1 MNTVEPKLLKELIN
15 ADYDSLMGFRV
26 RRILMICSNY
36 DAFILEEDG
45 QIETQIYKE
54 YIDLNLTTPPTFVW
68 AQTSAEARQMLQTTV
83 GIDMVICMYNVTDKE
98 VFTLADEIK
107 RERKNLPFV
116 LLTHFSKEVYRR
128 IAQMDT
134 SSIDYMF
141 SWHGNADLIVAII
154 KLFEDLKNAENDILK
169 VGVQSILLVEDSV
182 RYYSTYLPELYR
194 MVLRQSSE
202 FLKETLN
209 EQQKKY
215 MKRSRPKIL
224 LATNLDDA
232 MSMYEKYKSN
242 LLGVI
247 SDVGFCEHRGQ
258 KPEDEKLDAGIC
270 LVKHIKSDNPMIPV
284 LLQSSQG
291 SMSAVAEELEVGFLR
306 KYSKTLM
313 IQLYEY
319 IKEEFLFGDF
329 IFRDSDHVEYARA
342 ANLKELE
349 QRMKEIPDY
358 MLLANTSRNKLS
370 KWFMA
375 RGLFT
380 LGVTFK
386 RVTERQ
392 FANTDELRKYVS
404 QQIHDYHALTGRGVI
419 AHFEAET
426 YGRHIWFSRMG
437 EGSLGG
443 KARGLAFL
451 NNLVYKHH
459 LTDRYEGVHVSIPR
473 TVVIATDYFDQF
485 IIENDLQYVIDSDI
499 SDEEI
504 LSEFVSSRLPEK
516 LVDELRSFIDTTR
529 SPLAVR
535 SSSKLEDS
543 SYQPFAGVYSTYMIP
558 LVENKD
564 QMLRMLGKAIKSV
577 YASVFYSGS
586 RTYIQTTGNL
596 LSEEKM
602 AVVVQSICGSSHGGY
617 YYPMLSGVA
626 RSVNYYPIGNEKPED
641 GIVDVAFGL
650 GKTVVDGGST
660 LRFSPKY
667 PKKILQLSE
676 PKLALRDTQKMMYVL
691 DQRAGAFKISRD
703 EGVNLAH
710 IQVAEGLQNYT
721 HPELVASTFSLENN
735 RMVPGITAKGP
746 RVISFD
752 AILKY
757 NRYPLA
763 QIIRE
768 VLDICK
774 QELMCD
780 IEVEFAADIEQ
791 RDNGTRCT
799 LKLLQVR
806 PVGEYNVDNS
816 ISIDKISEEAH
827 SIIIRS
833 TKALGSGCIEGLK
846 YILHVPSDTFD
857 SAKTREMAAEI
868 AQLNNMLKAE
878 GSPYILIGPGRWGS
892 SDPWL
897 GIPVVWS
904 DISEAR
910 MIVETAIPGYR
921 IEPSQGTHFFQN
933 ITSLGVGYLTIDT
946 VIGDG
951 EVDEQQIAGME
962 CVHKGTYVNLYK
974 APEDLV
980 GYIERS
986 SGRAIVCLSGPAS
999 VDEHDSAEY
1008 KNNSDYLGGAE

>member
-1 MNTVEPKLLKELIN
+1 
-15 ADYDSLMGFRV
+15 
-26 RRILMICSNY
+26 
-36 DAFILEEDG
+36 
-45 QIETQIYKE
+45 
-54 YIDLNLTTPPTFVW
+54 
-68 AQTSAEARQMLQTTV
+68 
-83 GIDMVICMYNVTDKE
+83 
-98 VFTLADEIK
+98 
-107 RERKNLPFV
+107 
-116 LLTHFSKEVYRR
+116 
-128 IAQMDT
+128 
-134 SSIDYMF
+134 
-141 SWHGNADLIVAII
+141 
-154 KLFEDLKNAENDILK
+154 
-169 VGVQSILLVEDSV
+169 
-182 RYYSTYLPELYR
+182 
-194 MVLRQSSE
+194 
-202 FLKETLN
+202 
-209 EQQKKY
+209 

-232 MSMYEKYKSN
+232 MAMYEKYKTN

-247 SDVGFCEHRGQ
+247 SDVGFCEHRGE
-258 KPEDEKLDAGIC
+258 KPEDEKLDAGIE
-270 LVKHIKSDNPMIPV
+270 LVKHIKADDPMMPV
-284 LLQSSQG
+284 LLQSSQD
-291 SMSAVAEELEVGFLR
+291 SICAVAETLGVGFLR

-319 IKEEFLFGDF
+319 IKEEFAFGDF
-329 IFRDSDHVEYARA
+329 VFRDMDRVEYGRV

-349 QRMKEIPDY
+349 IMMREVPEDI
-358 MLLANTSRNKLS
+358 LLANTSKNMLS

-380 LGVTFK
+380 LGAKFK
-386 RVTERQ
+386 NVSESH
-392 FANTDELRKYVS
+392 FANTAELRAYVS

-419 AHFEAET
+419 AHFDAET

-437 EGSLGG
+437 DGSLGG

-459 LTDRYEGVHVSIPR
+459 LSDRYDNVKISIPR

-504 LSEFVSSRLPEK
+504 LSEFVSSRLPER
-516 LVDELRSFIDTTR
+516 LVEELRAFVDTTR

-558 LVENKD
+558 LVENRD

-602 AVVVQSICGSSHGGY
+602 AVVVQSICGSEHNGL

-626 RSVNYYPIGNEKPED
+626 RSVNYYPIGNEKAED
-641 GIVDVAFGL
+641 GIVDLAFGL
-650 GKTVVDGGST
+650 GKTVVDGGNS

-676 PKLALRDTQKMMYVL
+676 TKLALRDTQKMMYAL
-691 DQRAGAFKISRD
+691 DLRAGSFKISRD

-710 IQVAEGLQNYT
+710 IPVAEGLQHFSN
-721 HPELVASTFSLENN
+721 PELVASTFSVENN
-735 RMVPGITAKGP
+735 RMLPGIAAKGP

-763 QIIRE
+763 QILKEILE
-768 VLDICK
+768 ICK
-774 QELMCD
+774 SELMCD
-780 IEVEFAADIEQ
+780 IEMEFAADIEHKE
-791 RDNGTRCT
+791 NGTR
-799 LKLLQVR
+799 LNMKLLQVR
-806 PVGEYNVDNS
+806 PVGEYSTDNS
-816 ISIDKISEEAH
+816 ISIEKVSDELSHIL
-827 SIIIRS
+827 IRS
-833 TKALGSGCIEGLK
+833 SKALGSGHVEGMK
-846 YILHVPSDTFD
+846 YVVHVPSDTFD
-857 SAKTREMAAEI
+857 SAKTRDMAAEI
-868 AQLNNMLKAE
+868 GKFNDIVKKE
-878 GSPYILIGPGRWGS
+878 GGAYLLVGPGRWGS

-897 GIPVVWS
+897 GIPVMWS

-910 MIVETAIPGYR
+910 MIVETAIPGYQ

-933 ITSLGVGYLTIDT
+933 ITSLGVGYLTVDT
-946 VIGDG
+946 VRGDG
-951 EVDEQQIAGME
+951 FVKEDEISSLE
-962 CVHKGTYVNLYK
+962 CICKGEFTRLYK
-974 APEDLV
+974 APDSLEGYIDRSSNEAIV
-980 GYIERS
+980 GYR
-986 SGRAIVCLSGPAS
+986 
-999 VDEHDSAEY
+999 
-1008 KNNSDYLGGAE
+1008 

>member
-1 MNTVEPKLLKELIN
+1 MNTLEPKLLKELIN
-15 ADYDSLMGFRV
+15 ADYDSLMGYRV

-45 QIETQIYKE
+45 QIESRIYKE
-54 YIDLNLTTPPTFVW
+54 YIDLNLSTPPTFLWV
-68 AQTSAEARQMLQTTV
+68 QTSAEAREMLQTTV
-83 GIDMVICMYNVTDKE
+83 GIDMIICMYNTGDND
-98 VFTLADEIK
+98 VFTLASDLKKEG
-107 RERKNLPFV
+107 RSLPFV

-128 IAQMDT
+128 LASLDT
-134 SSIDYMF
+134 SAVDYMF

-154 KLFEDLKNAENDILK
+154 KLFEDLKNADNDILR

-194 MVLRQSSE
+194 MVLKQSSE

-209 EQQKKY
+209 EQQKKH

-232 MSMYEKYKSN
+232 MAMYEKYKSN

-247 SDVGFCEHRGQ
+247 SDVGFCVHRDET
-258 KPEDEKLDAGIC
+258 PEQEKLDAGLD
-270 LVKHIKSDNPMIPV
+270 LVRHIKADDPMMPV
-284 LLQSSQG
+284 LLQSSQE
-291 SMSAVAEELEVGFLR
+291 SISSVAEELGVGFLR

-319 IKEEFLFGDF
+319 IKEEFAFGEF
-329 IFRDSDHVEYARA
+329 VFRDSSRMEYGRA

-349 QRMKEIPDY
+349 ILMREVPDEV
-358 MLLANTSRNKLS
+358 LLANTSKNMLS

-380 LGVTFK
+380 LGGTFK
-386 RVTERQ
+386 KVLESQ
-392 FANTDELRKYVS
+392 FSNITELRAYIS

-419 AHFEAET
+419 AHFEADT

-451 NNLVYKHH
+451 NSLVYKHN
-459 LTDRYEGVHVSIPR
+459 LADKYDNVKISIPR

-485 IIENDLQYVIDSDI
+485 IIENDLQYVIDSDV

-504 LSEFVSSRLPEK
+504 LSEFVSSRLPEP
-516 LVDELRSFIDTTR
+516 LVEELRAFLETTR

-558 LVENKD
+558 LVENRD

-602 AVVVQSICGSSHGGY
+602 AVVVQSICGSEHDGL

-626 RSVNYYPIGNEKPED
+626 RSVNFYPIGNEKAED
-641 GIVDVAFGL
+641 GIVDLAFGL
-650 GKTVVDGGST
+650 GKTVVDGGNS

-676 PKLALRDTQKMMYVL
+676 VKLALRDTQKMMYAL
-691 DQRAGAFKISRD
+691 DLRPGAFKISKN

-710 IQVAEGLQNYT
+710 SQVADILPHFS
-721 HPELVASTFSLENN
+721 HPELVASTFSIENN
-735 RMVPGITAKGP
+735 RMLPGISAKGP

-757 NRYPLA
+757 GRYPLA
-763 QIIRE
+763 QIIKDILE
-768 VLDICK
+768 ICK
-774 QELMCD
+774 KELMCD
-780 IEVEFAADIEQ
+780 IEMEFAADIEQ
-791 RDNGTRCT
+791 KETGLRLNV
-799 LKLLQVR
+799 KLLQVR
-806 PVGEYNVDNS
+806 PVGEYSSDNS
-816 ISIDKISEEAH
+816 VSIDKVSEEMDH
-827 SIIIRS
+827 VLVRS
-833 TKALGSGCIEGLK
+833 SKALGSGRVDGITH
-846 YILHVPSDTFD
+846 ILHVPSDIFD
-857 SAKTREMAAEI
+857 SAKTQEMAAEI
-868 AQLNNMLKAE
+868 AQFNSQVKKE
-878 GSPYILIGPGRWGS
+878 GGSYLLIGPGRWGS

-897 GIPVVWS
+897 GIPVMWS
-904 DISEAR
+904 EISEAR
-910 MIVETAIPGYR
+910 MIVESAIPGYQ

-946 VIGDG
+946 VRKDG
-951 EVDEQQIAGME
+951 LIDEEKIESLE
-962 CVHKGTYVNLYK
+962 CVGKGTYTRLYK
-974 APEDLV
+974 APQGME
-980 GYIERS
+980 GYIDRS
-986 SGRAIVCLSGPAS
+986 SNEAIVGF
-999 VDEHDSAEY
+999 
-1008 KNNSDYLGGAE
+1008 

>member
-1 MNTVEPKLLKELIN
+1 MNTIEPKLLTELKN

-45 QIETQIYKE
+45 QIETQIYHE
-54 YIDLNLTTPPTFVW
+54 YIDLNLSTPPTFIWV
-68 AQTSAEARQMLQTTV
+68 QTSAEAREILQTTV
-83 GIDMVICMYNVTDKE
+83 GIDMVMCMYNVGDNDVFALASDLKKE
-98 VFTLADEIK
+98 G
-107 RERKNLPFV
+107 RSLPFV
-116 LLTHFSKEVYRR
+116 MLTHFSKEVYRR
-128 IAQMDT
+128 LASMDT
-134 SSIDYMF
+134 SAIDYMF

-154 KLFEDLKNAENDILK
+154 KLFEDLKNADNDILN
-169 VGVQSILLVEDSV
+169 VGVQAILLVEDSV

-194 MVLRQSSE
+194 MILRQSSE

-209 EQQKKY
+209 EQQRKH
-215 MKRSRPKIL
+215 MKRSRPKIM

-232 MSMYEKYKSN
+232 MNMYDKYKSN

-247 SDVGFCEHRGQ
+247 SDVGFCVHRGDNI
-258 KPEDEKLDAGIC
+258 EDEKLDAGLE
-270 LVKHIKSDNPMIPV
+270 LVRYIKADDPMMPV
-284 LLQSSQG
+284 LLQSSQESISG
-291 SMSAVAEELEVGFLR
+291 VAKELGVGFLR

-313 IQLYEY
+313 IQLYDY
-319 IKEEFLFGDF
+319 IKEEFAFGDF
-329 IFRDSDHVEYARA
+329 VFRDSLRVEYGRA

-349 QRMKEIPDY
+349 ILMREIPEEI
-358 MLLANTSRNKLS
+358 LLANTSKNMLS

-380 LGVTFK
+380 LGEKFK
-386 RVTERQ
+386 TVSESN
-392 FANTDELRKYVS
+392 FANTSELRAYVS

-419 AHFEAET
+419 AHFDPET
-426 YGRHIWFSRMG
+426 YGRHIWFSRLG

-459 LTDRYEGVHVSIPR
+459 LADKYENVKISIPR
-473 TVVIATDYFDQF
+473 TIVIATDYFDQF
-485 IIENDLQYVIDSDI
+485 ILENDLQYVIDSDV

-516 LVDELRSFIDTTR
+516 LVDELRAFIDTTR

-558 LVENKD
+558 LASNRD

-602 AVVVQSICGSSHGGY
+602 AVVVQSICGSEHDGLF
-617 YYPMLSGVA
+617 YPMLSGVA
-626 RSVNYYPIGNEKPED
+626 RSVNFYPIGNEKPED
-641 GIVDVAFGL
+641 GIVDMAFGL
-650 GKTVVDGGST
+650 GKTVVDGGKS
-660 LRFSPKY
+660 LRFSPKF

-676 PKLALRDTQKMMYVL
+676 TKLALRDTQKMMYAL
-691 DQRAGAFKISRD
+691 DLRAGAFKISRD

-710 IQVAEGLQNYT
+710 IPVSEALIDFSN
-721 HPELVASTFSLENN
+721 PELVASTFSVENN
-735 RMVPGITAKGP
+735 RMLPGISAKGP

-763 QIIRE
+763 QI
-768 VLDICK
+768 LKDILEICRK
-774 QELMCD
+774 ELMCD
-780 IEVEFAADIEQ
+780 IEMEFAADIEHKE
-791 RDNGTRCT
+791 NGPR
-799 LKLLQVR
+799 LNMKLLQVR
-806 PVGEYNVDNS
+806 PVGEYSSDNS
-816 ISIDKISEEAH
+816 ISIEKVCESMPNILV
-827 SIIIRS
+827 RS
-833 TKALGSGCIEGLK
+833 TKALGSGHVEGIK
-846 YILHVPSDTFD
+846 YIIHVPSDTFD
-857 SAKTREMAAEI
+857 SAHTREMAAEI
-868 AQLNNMLKAE
+868 AELNNIVKKDG
-878 GSPYILIGPGRWGS
+878 GSYLLIGPGRWGS

-897 GIPVVWS
+897 GIPVMWT

-910 MIVETAIPGYR
+910 MIVETAIPGYQ

-946 VIGDG
+946 VRGDG
-951 EVDEQQIAGME
+951 FVKEDEISALE
-962 CVHKGTYVNLYK
+962 CICEKRYTKLYK
-974 APEDLV
+974 APDGMDAYIDRTSNEAVV
-980 GYIERS
+980 G
-986 SGRAIVCLSGPAS
+986 C
-999 VDEHDSAEY
+999 
-1008 KNNSDYLGGAE
+1008 

>member
-1 MNTVEPKLLKELIN
+1 MNTLEPKLLKELIN

-45 QIETQIYKE
+45 QIETRIYKE
-54 YIDLNLTTPPTFVW
+54 YIDLNLSTPPKFLWV
-68 AQTSAEARQMLQTTV
+68 QTSAEAREMLQTTV
-83 GIDMVICMYNVTDKE
+83 GIDMIICMYNAGDND
-98 VFTLADEIK
+98 VFTLASELK
-107 RERKNLPFV
+107 KEGRSLPFV

-128 IAQMDT
+128 LAALDT
-134 SSIDYMF
+134 SAVDYMF

-154 KLFEDLKNAENDILK
+154 KLFEDLKNAENDILR

-194 MVLRQSSE
+194 MVLRQSAE

-209 EQQKKY
+209 EQQRKH

-232 MSMYEKYKSN
+232 MYMYEKYKSN

-247 SDVGFCEHRGQ
+247 SDVGFCAHRGES
-258 KPEDEKLDAGIC
+258 PEMEKLDAGID
-270 LVKHIKSDNPMIPV
+270 LVRHIKADDPMMPV
-284 LLQSSQG
+284 LLQSSQE
-291 SMSAVAEELEVGFLR
+291 SIAEVAEEMGVGFLR

-313 IQLYEY
+313 IQLYDY
-319 IKEEFLFGDF
+319 IKEEFAFGEF
-329 IFRDSDHVEYARA
+329 VFRDANRIEYGRA

-349 QRMKEIPDY
+349 LLMRDIPDEI
-358 MLLANTSRNKLS
+358 LLANTSKNMLS

-380 LGVTFK
+380 LGVKFK
-386 RVTERQ
+386 KVLESQ
-392 FANTDELRKYVS
+392 FSSTAELRAYVS

-419 AHFEAET
+419 AHFDAES

-437 EGSLGG
+437 DGSLGG

-451 NNLVYKHH
+451 NSLVYKHH
-459 LTDRYEGVHVSIPR
+459 LADRYENVKISIPR

-499 SDEEI
+499 SDDEI
-504 LSEFVSSRLPEK
+504 LSEFVSSRLPEP
-516 LVDELRSFIDTTR
+516 LVEELRAFLETTR

-558 LVENKD
+558 LAENRD

-586 RTYIQTTGNL
+586 RAYIQTTGNL

-602 AVVVQSICGSSHGGY
+602 AVVVQSICGSEHEGL

-626 RSVNYYPIGNEKPED
+626 RSVNFYPIGNEKPED
-641 GIVDVAFGL
+641 GIVDLAFGL
-650 GKTVVDGGST
+650 GKTVVDGGNS
-660 LRFSPKY
+660 LRFSPKF

-676 PKLALRDTQKMMYVL
+676 PKLALRDTQKMMYAL
-691 DQRAGAFKISRD
+691 DLRPGAFKISKN

-710 IQVAEGLQNYT
+710 VQIADVLPQYT
-721 HPELVASTFSLENN
+721 YPEMVASTFSLENN
-735 RMVPGITAKGP
+735 RMVPGITARGP
-746 RVISFD
+746 RIISFD
-752 AILKY
+752 ALLKY
-757 NRYPLA
+757 GRYPLA
-763 QIIRE
+763 QIIKDLLE
-768 VLDICK
+768 ICRN
-774 QELMCD
+774 ELMCD
-780 IEVEFAADIEQ
+780 IEMEFAADLEQ
-791 RDNGTRCT
+791 KDGGIRMNM
-799 LKLLQVR
+799 KLLQVR
-806 PVGEYNVDNS
+806 PVGEYSSDS
-816 ISIDKISEEAH
+816 SFSIDKVCEEMSH
-827 SIIIRS
+827 VLVRS
-833 TKALGSGCIEGLK
+833 SKALGSGRSEG
-846 YILHVPSDTFD
+846 ITHIIHVPSDIFD
-857 SAKTREMAAEI
+857 SARTKEMAQEI
-868 AQLNNMLKAE
+868 AEFNNMVKNE
-878 GSPYILIGPGRWGS
+878 GGSYLLIGPGRWGS

-897 GIPVVWS
+897 GIPVMWS
-904 DISEAR
+904 EISEAR
-910 MIVETAIPGYR
+910 MIVESAIPGYQ

-946 VIGDG
+946 VRKDG
-951 EVDEQQIAGME
+951 FIDEDAIAGLE
-962 CVHKGTYVNLYK
+962 CVSKGTYTRLYK
-974 APEDLV
+974 APEGME
-980 GYIERS
+980 GYIDRS
-986 SGRAIVCLSGPAS
+986 SNEAVIGYGFKS
-999 VDEHDSAEY
+999 
-1008 KNNSDYLGGAE
+1008 N

>member
-1 MNTVEPKLLKELIN
+1 MNTLEPKLLKELIN
-15 ADYDSLMGFRV
+15 ADYDSLMGYRV

-45 QIETQIYKE
+45 QIESRIYKE
-54 YIDLNLTTPPTFVW
+54 YIDLNLSTPPTFLWV
-68 AQTSAEARQMLQTTV
+68 QTSAEAREMLQTTV
-83 GIDMVICMYNVTDKE
+83 GIDMIICMYNTGDND
-98 VFTLADEIK
+98 VFTLASDLKKEG
-107 RERKNLPFV
+107 RSLPFV

-128 IAQMDT
+128 LASLDT
-134 SSIDYMF
+134 SAIDYMF

-154 KLFEDLKNAENDILK
+154 KLFEDLKNADNDILR

-194 MVLRQSSE
+194 MVLKQSSE

-209 EQQKKY
+209 EQQKKH

-232 MSMYEKYKSN
+232 MAMYEKYKSN

-247 SDVGFCEHRGQ
+247 SDVGFCVHRDET
-258 KPEDEKLDAGIC
+258 PEQEKLDAGLD
-270 LVKHIKSDNPMIPV
+270 LVRHIKADDPMMPV
-284 LLQSSQG
+284 LLQSSQE
-291 SMSAVAEELEVGFLR
+291 SISPVAEELGVGFLR

-319 IKEEFLFGDF
+319 IKEEFAFGEF
-329 IFRDSDHVEYARA
+329 VFRDSSRMEYGRA

-349 QRMKEIPDY
+349 ILMREVPDEV
-358 MLLANTSRNKLS
+358 LLANTSKNMLS

-380 LGVTFK
+380 LGGTFK
-386 RVTERQ
+386 KVLESQ
-392 FANTDELRKYVS
+392 FSNITELRAYIS

-419 AHFEAET
+419 AHFEADT

-451 NNLVYKHH
+451 NSLVYKHN
-459 LTDRYEGVHVSIPR
+459 LADKYDNVKISIPR

-485 IIENDLQYVIDSDI
+485 IIENDLQYVIDSDV

-504 LSEFVSSRLPEK
+504 LSEFVSSRLPEP
-516 LVDELRSFIDTTR
+516 LVEELRAFLETTR

-558 LVENKD
+558 LVENRD

-602 AVVVQSICGSSHGGY
+602 AVVVQSICGSEHDGL

-626 RSVNYYPIGNEKPED
+626 RSVNFYPIGNEKAED
-641 GIVDVAFGL
+641 GIVDLAFGL
-650 GKTVVDGGST
+650 GKTVVDGGNS

-676 PKLALRDTQKMMYVL
+676 VKLALRDTQKMMYAL
-691 DQRAGAFKISRD
+691 DLRPGAFKISKN

-710 IQVAEGLQNYT
+710 SQVADILPHFS
-721 HPELVASTFSLENN
+721 HPELVASTFSIENN
-735 RMVPGITAKGP
+735 RMLPGISAKGP

-757 NRYPLA
+757 GRYPLA
-763 QIIRE
+763 QIIKDILE
-768 VLDICK
+768 ICK
-774 QELMCD
+774 KELMCD
-780 IEVEFAADIEQ
+780 IEMEFAADIEQ
-791 RDNGTRCT
+791 KETGLRLNV
-799 LKLLQVR
+799 KLLQVR
-806 PVGEYNVDNS
+806 PVGEYSSDNS
-816 ISIDKISEEAH
+816 VSIDKVSEEMDH
-827 SIIIRS
+827 VLVRS
-833 TKALGSGCIEGLK
+833 SKALGSGRVDGITH
-846 YILHVPSDTFD
+846 ILHVPSDIFD
-857 SAKTREMAAEI
+857 SAKTQEMAAEI
-868 AQLNNMLKAE
+868 AQFNSQVKKE
-878 GSPYILIGPGRWGS
+878 GGSYLLIGPGRWGS

-897 GIPVVWS
+897 GIPVMWS
-904 DISEAR
+904 EISEAR
-910 MIVETAIPGYR
+910 MIVESAIPGYQ

-946 VIGDG
+946 VRKDG
-951 EVDEQQIAGME
+951 LIDEEKIESLE
-962 CVHKGTYVNLYK
+962 CVGKGTYTRLYK
-974 APEDLV
+974 APQGME
-980 GYIERS
+980 GYIDRS
-986 SGRAIVCLSGPAS
+986 SNEAIVGF
-999 VDEHDSAEY
+999 
-1008 KNNSDYLGGAE
+1008 

>member
-1 MNTVEPKLLKELIN
+1 MNTLEPKLLKELIN

-45 QIETQIYKE
+45 QIETRIYKE
-54 YIDLNLTTPPTFVW
+54 YIDLNLSTPPTFLWV
-68 AQTSAEARQMLQTTV
+68 QTSAEAREMLQTTV
-83 GIDMVICMYNVTDKE
+83 GIDMIICMYNAGDND
-98 VFTLADEIK
+98 VFTLASELK
-107 RERKNLPFV
+107 KEGRSLPFV

-128 IAQMDT
+128 LAALDT
-134 SSIDYMF
+134 SAVDYMF

-154 KLFEDLKNAENDILK
+154 KLFEDLKNAENDILR

-194 MVLRQSSE
+194 MVLRQSAE

-209 EQQKKY
+209 EQQRKH

-232 MSMYEKYKSN
+232 MYMYEKYKSN

-247 SDVGFCEHRGQ
+247 SDVGFCAHRGES
-258 KPEDEKLDAGIC
+258 PEMEKLDAGLD
-270 LVKHIKSDNPMIPV
+270 LVRHIKADDPMMPV
-284 LLQSSQG
+284 LLQSSQE
-291 SMSAVAEELEVGFLR
+291 SIAEVAEEMGVGFLR

-313 IQLYEY
+313 IQLYDY
-319 IKEEFLFGDF
+319 IKEEFAFGEF
-329 IFRDSDHVEYARA
+329 VFRDANRIEYGRA

-349 QRMKEIPDY
+349 LLMRDIPDEI
-358 MLLANTSRNKLS
+358 LLANTSKNMLS

-380 LGVTFK
+380 LGVKFK
-386 RVTERQ
+386 KVLESQ
-392 FANTDELRKYVS
+392 FSSTAELRAYVS

-419 AHFEAET
+419 AHFDAES

-437 EGSLGG
+437 DGSLGG

-451 NNLVYKHH
+451 NSLVYKHH
-459 LTDRYEGVHVSIPR
+459 LADRYENVKISIPR

-499 SDEEI
+499 SDDEI
-504 LSEFVSSRLPEK
+504 LSEFVSSRLPEP
-516 LVDELRSFIDTTR
+516 LVEELRAFLETTR

-558 LVENKD
+558 LAENRD

-586 RTYIQTTGNL
+586 RAYIQTTGNL

-602 AVVVQSICGSSHGGY
+602 AVVVQSICGSEHEGL

-626 RSVNYYPIGNEKPED
+626 RSVNFYPIGNEKPED
-641 GIVDVAFGL
+641 GIVDLAFGL
-650 GKTVVDGGST
+650 GKTVVDGGNS
-660 LRFSPKY
+660 LRFSPKF

-676 PKLALRDTQKMMYVL
+676 PKLALRDTQKMMYAL
-691 DQRAGAFKISRD
+691 DLRPGAFKISKN

-710 IQVAEGLQNYT
+710 VQVADVLPQYT
-721 HPELVASTFSLENN
+721 YPEMVASTFSLENN
-735 RMVPGITAKGP
+735 RMVPGITARGP
-746 RVISFD
+746 RIISFD
-752 AILKY
+752 ALLKY
-757 NRYPLA
+757 GRYPLA
-763 QIIRE
+763 QIIKDLLE
-768 VLDICK
+768 ICRN
-774 QELMCD
+774 ELMCD
-780 IEVEFAADIEQ
+780 IEMEFAADLEQ
-791 RDNGTRCT
+791 KDGGTRMNM
-799 LKLLQVR
+799 KLLQVR
-806 PVGEYNVDNS
+806 PVGEYSSDS
-816 ISIDKISEEAH
+816 SFSIDKVCEEMSH
-827 SIIIRS
+827 VLVRS
-833 TKALGSGCIEGLK
+833 SKALGSGRSEG
-846 YILHVPSDTFD
+846 ITHIIHVPSDIFD
-857 SAKTREMAAEI
+857 SARTKEMAQEI
-868 AQLNNMLKAE
+868 AEFNNMVKNE
-878 GSPYILIGPGRWGS
+878 GGSYLLIGPGRWGS

-897 GIPVVWS
+897 GIPVMWS
-904 DISEAR
+904 EISEAR
-910 MIVETAIPGYR
+910 MIVESAIPGYQ

-946 VIGDG
+946 VRKDG
-951 EVDEQQIAGME
+951 FIDEDAIAGLE
-962 CVHKGTYVNLYK
+962 CVSKGTYTRLYK
-974 APEDLV
+974 APEGME
-980 GYIERS
+980 GYIDRS
-986 SGRAIVCLSGPAS
+986 SNEAVIGYGFKS
-999 VDEHDSAEY
+999 
-1008 KNNSDYLGGAE
+1008 N

>member
-1 MNTVEPKLLKELIN
+1 MNTIEPKLLKELIN

-54 YIDLNLTTPPTFVW
+54 YIDLNLSTPPTFLWV
-68 AQTSAEARQMLQTTV
+68 QTSSEAREMLQTTV
-83 GIDMVICMYNVTDKE
+83 GIDMIICMYNVGDND
-98 VFTLADEIK
+98 VFTLASDLKKEG
-107 RERKNLPFV
+107 RSLPFV

-128 IAQMDT
+128 LSYLDT
-134 SSIDYMF
+134 SAVDYMF

-154 KLFEDLKNAENDILK
+154 KLFEDLKNADNDILR

-194 MVLRQSSE
+194 MVLGQSAE

-209 EQQKKY
+209 EQQKKH

-232 MSMYEKYKSN
+232 MAMYEKYKTN

-247 SDVGFCEHRGQ
+247 SDVGFCEHRGE
-258 KPEDEKLDAGIC
+258 KPEDEKLDAGIE
-270 LVKHIKSDNPMIPV
+270 LVKHIKADDPMMPV
-284 LLQSSQG
+284 LLQSSQE
-291 SMSAVAEELEVGFLR
+291 SICAVAETLGVGFLR

-319 IKEEFLFGDF
+319 IKEEFAFGDF
-329 IFRDSDHVEYARA
+329 VFRDMDRLEYGRV

-349 QRMKEIPDY
+349 IMMREVPEDI
-358 MLLANTSRNKLS
+358 LLANTSKNMLS

-380 LGVTFK
+380 LGAKFK
-386 RVTERQ
+386 KVSESH
-392 FANTDELRKYVS
+392 FANTAELRAYVS

-419 AHFEAET
+419 AHFDAET

-437 EGSLGG
+437 DGSLGG

-459 LTDRYEGVHVSIPR
+459 LSDRYENVKISIPR

-504 LSEFVSSRLPEK
+504 LSEFVSSRLPER
-516 LVDELRSFIDTTR
+516 LVEELRAFVETTR

-558 LVENKD
+558 LVENRD

-602 AVVVQSICGSSHGGY
+602 AVVVQSICGSEHNGL

-626 RSVNYYPIGNEKPED
+626 RSVNYYPIGNEKAED
-641 GIVDVAFGL
+641 GIVDLAFGL
-650 GKTVVDGGST
+650 GKTVVDGGNS

-676 PKLALRDTQKMMYVL
+676 TKLALRDTQKMMYAL
-691 DQRAGAFKISRD
+691 DLRAGSFKISRD

-710 IQVAEGLQNYT
+710 IPVAEGLQHFSN
-721 HPELVASTFSLENN
+721 PELVASTFSVENN
-735 RMVPGITAKGP
+735 RMLPGIAAKGP

-763 QIIRE
+763 QILKEILE
-768 VLDICK
+768 ICK
-774 QELMCD
+774 NELMCD
-780 IEVEFAADIEQ
+780 IEMEFAADIEH
-791 RDNGTRCT
+791 RENGTR
-799 LKLLQVR
+799 LNMKLLQVR
-806 PVGEYNVDNS
+806 PVGEYSTDNS
-816 ISIDKISEEAH
+816 ISIEKVSDELSHIM
-827 SIIIRS
+827 IRS
-833 TKALGSGCIEGLK
+833 SKALGSGHVEGIK
-846 YILHVPSDTFD
+846 YIVHVPSDTFD

-868 AQLNNMLKAE
+868 GKFNDIVKKEA
-878 GSPYILIGPGRWGS
+878 GSYLLVGPGRWGS

-897 GIPVVWS
+897 GIPVMWS

-910 MIVETAIPGYR
+910 MIVETAIPGYQ

-933 ITSLGVGYLTIDT
+933 ITSLGVGYLTVDT
-946 VIGDG
+946 VRGDG
-951 EVDEQQIAGME
+951 FVKEDEISSLE
-962 CVHKGTYVNLYK
+962 CICKGEFTRLYK
-974 APEDLV
+974 APDSLEGYIDRSSNEAIV
-980 GYIERS
+980 GYR
-986 SGRAIVCLSGPAS
+986 
-999 VDEHDSAEY
+999 
-1008 KNNSDYLGGAE
+1008 

>member
-1 MNTVEPKLLKELIN
+1 MNTIEPKLLKELIN

-54 YIDLNLTTPPTFVW
+54 YIDLNLSTPPTFVW
-68 AQTSAEARQMLQTTV
+68 VQTSAQAREVLHTTV
-83 GIDMVICMYNVTDKE
+83 GIDMVICMYNVGDNE
-98 VFTLADEIK
+98 VFQLAADIK
-107 RERKNLPFV
+107 KERKSLPFV

-128 IAQMDT
+128 LANMDT
-134 SSIDYMF
+134 SAIDYMF

-154 KLFEDLKNAENDILK
+154 KLFEDLKNADNDILK
-169 VGVQSILLVEDSV
+169 VGVQTILLVEDSV

-194 MVLRQSSE
+194 MVLLQSAE

-209 EQQKKY
+209 EQQRKY

-232 MSMYEKYKSN
+232 MCMYEKYKSN

-247 SDVGFCEHRGQ
+247 SDVGFCEHRGE
-258 KPEDEKLDAGIC
+258 KPEDEKLDAGID
-270 LVKHIKSDNPMIPV
+270 LVKHIKADDPMIPI
-284 LLQSSQG
+284 LLQSSQD
-291 SMSAVAEELEVGFLR
+291 SICAVAEEYGVGFLR

-319 IKEEFLFGDF
+319 IKEEFAFGDF
-329 IFRDSDHVEYARA
+329 VFRDADRIEYGRA

-349 QRMKEIPDY
+349 ILIREIPEDI
-358 MLLANTSRNKLS
+358 LLAYTSKNMFS

-375 RGLFT
+375 RGLFS
-380 LGVTFK
+380 LGANFK
-386 RVTERQ
+386 KMSAGNFAHISEMRV
-392 FANTDELRKYVS
+392 AAS

-419 AHFEAET
+419 AHFDAQT

-437 EGSLGG
+437 DGSLGG

-459 LTDRYEGVHVSIPR
+459 LADRYEGVKISIPR

-485 IIENDLQYVIDSDI
+485 ILDNDLQYVIDSDI

-504 LSEFVSSRLPEK
+504 LSEFVSSRLPER
-516 LVDELRSFIDTTR
+516 LVDELRAFVDTTR

-558 LVENKD
+558 LVENKN

-577 YASVFYSGS
+577 YASVFYTGS
-586 RTYIQTTGNL
+586 RAYIQTTGNL

-602 AVVVQSICGSSHGGY
+602 AVVVQSICGSSHEGM

-626 RSVNYYPIGNEKPED
+626 RSVNFYPIGSEKPED
-641 GIVDVAFGL
+641 GIVNLAFGL
-650 GKTVVDGGST
+650 GKTVVDGGNS

-676 PKLALRDTQKMMYVL
+676 PKLALRDTQKMMYAL
-691 DQRAGAFKISRD
+691 DLRAGSFKISRD

-710 IQVAEGLQNYT
+710 MQVSEALQSFTY
-721 HPELVASTFSLENN
+721 PELVASTFSVENN
-735 RMVPGITAKGP
+735 RMLPGIAAKGP

-757 NRYPLA
+757 GRYPLA
-763 QIIRE
+763 QIIR
-768 VLDICK
+768 DILEICRK
-774 QELMCD
+774 ELMCD
-780 IEVEFAADIEQ
+780 IEMEFAADIEH
-791 RDNGTRCT
+791 RENGTRFN

-806 PVGEYNVDNS
+806 PVGEYSNENA
-816 ISIDKISEEAH
+816 ISIDKVKEENGNVILE
-827 SIIIRS
+827 SS
-833 TKALGSGCIEGLK
+833 KALGSGKVEGMD
-846 YILHVPSDTFD
+846 YIIHVPSETFD
-857 SAKTREMAAEI
+857 SARTKEMAAEI
-868 AQLNNMLKAE
+868 AVLNNRIKSE
-878 GSPYILIGPGRWGS
+878 GGSYLLVGPGRWGS

-946 VIGDG
+946 VTGDG
-951 EVDEQQIAGME
+951 MVNESMIASLE
-962 CVHKGTYVNLYK
+962 PVHDGTFVKLYK
-974 APEDLV
+974 APEGMA
-980 GYIERS
+980 GYIDRS
-986 SGRAIVCLSGPAS
+986 SAKAIVVC
-999 VDEHDSAEY
+999 
-1008 KNNSDYLGGAE
+1008 